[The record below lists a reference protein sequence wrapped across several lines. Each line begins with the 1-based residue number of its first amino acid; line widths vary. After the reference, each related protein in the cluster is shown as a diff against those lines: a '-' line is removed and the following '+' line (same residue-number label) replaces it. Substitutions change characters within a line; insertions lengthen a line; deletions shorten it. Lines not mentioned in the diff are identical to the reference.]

1 MRCENKTMVRLPNY
15 LSRLL
20 VLVLLLTSLSAC
32 VWLRLLEL
40 KNQLANFDENITTE
54 SSDHFTLVFKNPVL
68 INDDFVTLAKLQPTS
83 KQQTPTGSRWIQAF
97 HKIDVKGNLQPG
109 IDFFFTL
116 EFDQEDRL
124 TRWDFS
130 KLFMTMVPAQ
140 FFEDSI
146 RSLAKG
152 KVDETNHRFKVDP
165 KDRAKI
171 LVKPPTLQ
179 QIKDAMGEPVDT
191 GKDDGKNVYVYRFL
205 VDSPWIDPDYQDR
218 RITDV
223 YLYFEPKTNELTRMG
238 GRFIGLKININ
249 LVKD

>member
-1 MRCENKTMVRLPNY
+1 MSRFPKRLI
-15 LSRLL
+15 RFLL
-20 VLVLLLTSLSAC
+20 LGLLLTSLSAC

-40 KNQLANFDENITTE
+40 KNQLSNFDENFTTE
-54 SSDHFTLVFKNPVL
+54 ASDHFTLVFIHPVL
-68 INDDFVTLAKLQPTS
+68 INDDFLTLAKLQPTV
-83 KQQTPTGSRWIQAF
+83 KELTPTGSRWIQAF
-97 HKIDVKGNLQPG
+97 HKIDGKGKIQPG
-109 IDFFFTL
+109 IEFFFTL
-116 EFDQEDRL
+116 DFDQDDRL

-152 KVDETNHRFKVDP
+152 KVDEANHRFKVDP

-171 LVKPPTLQ
+171 SVKPPTLQ
-179 QIKDAMGEPVDT
+179 QIKDAMGEPVEKTKED
-191 GKDDGKNVYVYRFL
+191 GKDVYVYRFL
-205 VDSPWIDPDYQDR
+205 VDSPWIDPDHQDR
-218 RITDV
+218 RITNV
-223 YLYFEPKTNELTRMG
+223 SLYFDPKTEELTRMG